1 MPERMEQADRERL
14 NDARAYM
21 LWFNDPD
28 ACVDSLGPWYERLC
42 NANRGSGRTISS
54 FSESEIARLE
64 ALEHAE
70 ANAFNVTPDPGWDA
84 HKLTTWT
91 GDSLVMEYGLGVQP
105 PATLSWTVRRGKAP
119 PIVFHPSALA
129 ALEADMAEPA
139 APTEQ
144 RLDDF
149 MREQERKRR
158 REYLAEAWPMNEEPE
173 DHDEPQPASRELVE
187 RMVREATSHSLWPVE
202 VKVYDDC
209 VEAWARV
216 PKNDL
221 RLIASASL
229 PIKTM
234 EHMTFCRSH
243 ITGWTDKMNRRAC
256 PACNGSAKVRGYFF
270 GEKQCPDCE
279 GTGVR

>member
-14 NDARAYM
+14 KLLRAYI
-21 LWFNDPD
+21 
-28 ACVDSLGPWYERLC
+28 ACHWDGMEYEDGYEREDVE
-42 NANRGSGRTISS
+42 AGRKMAADAVGHRSV
-54 FSESEIARLE
+54 FQGNMAERRDWARQEIGRLE
-64 ALEHAE
+64 AMEHAE
-70 ANAFNVTPDPGWDA
+70 AAVVPDGGWHTIGSINSAGIITKPGDIVSVDLLA
-84 HKLTTWT
+84 QTW
-91 GDSLVMEYGLGVQP
+91 E
-105 PATLSWTVRRGKAP
+105 VR
-119 PIVFHPSALA
+119 PSAY
-129 ALEADMAEPA
+129 EPSE
-139 APTEQ
+139 PSEQ

-149 MREQERKRR
+149 MRERDDAADRR
-158 REYLAEAWPMNEEPE
+158 RALDRAHACRISDRAEQGLAGEEDSE
-173 DHDEPQPASRELVE
+173 QSNRPASRELVE

-243 ITGWTDKMNRRAC
+243 ITGWTDKMNCRAC